1 MTRLVRRMFTA
12 GLVLTGFVIA
22 WAVIAT
28 PLEPQGQAMLA
39 IGGIVAFLVLN
50 RFTSRRVTIIL
61 AVLSCLISLRYLHW
75 RIADTLEPD
84 TFGQGFFMIGL
95 ALAEAYAVLSLLLGY
110 FQTLWPLERR
120 PVPLPENPDDWPT
133 VDVYIPTYNEDL
145 EIVRPTVLA
154 ALAMDWP
161 ADKFRVWILD
171 DGRRPAF
178 REFAESCGAGYMIR
192 PDNKGAKA
200 GNLNHALEHTDGEYI
215 AIFDCDHVPTRAFL
229 QMTMGWMLRDKKLGM
244 LQTPH
249 HFYSLD
255 PFERNLSEGRDV
267 PNEGLMFYGLVQPGN
282 DLWNATFFCGSCAV
296 LRRSAILEIGGIPH
310 ETVTEDCHASLKMQR
325 RGWNTAYIRVPLAAG
340 LATERLMIHIGQR
353 MRWARGMV
361 QIMRMDNPMFGR
373 GLTLPQRIC
382 YFSAMYHFFF
392 ALPRVVF
399 LTAPLA
405 FLLLGYSVI
414 AASPL
419 AIIAYAGS
427 HIFHAIATGSRVT
440 GSVRHSFWSE
450 IYETVLALWLLPM
463 TVATLLDP
471 KKGKFNVTEK
481 GGLLPEGYFD
491 WRAVWPS
498 VVLTAL
504 LALGVASGIH
514 GVITSPWGS
523 LDSQAFL
530 LNGIWATLCLV
541 PALASV
547 AAGRERRQ
555 VRSSARVKAALPA
568 MLVLPD
574 GHRVDARTRDLSLGG
589 AGLVLAET
597 PKLDADTSVRLE
609 LPMGEEL
616 LAIPAHLVRLERAEA
631 QLSFRPRSVAEEATI
646 VRAVFGRADAW
657 LSWDQ
662 HRPDRPL
669 RSLVEVVATVSA
681 VFSGRSQ
688 LSFAW
693 WRARRER
700 REALRRPVAPV
711 AAERRTEILA
721 PRTRHGAL
729 ILALMLLATPAL
741 AQRAPQ
747 ATPPR
752 PPAAAPAPAVPP
764 TPQAAPMV
772 EPPALPGAV
781 PFSLDPFVPSANAS
795 APLSVA
801 PPPAAAPTRRV
812 TRTLRQLGLNGPM
825 QLRGVSPLQGVQF
838 GVRADEVVT
847 DARLVVSGAS
857 SPALVPDLSQLTI
870 TLNDQLLGVI
880 QPNPARPSF
889 GPQEFPISPAFFTEM
904 NRLNF
909 AFTGRYAAE
918 CVDPLSN
925 LLWMTIAETTSVQ
938 MTLERL
944 PLPPDLARLPEPFF
958 DPRQL
963 RQALVLPF
971 VLPDSAGNEILRGAA
986 VAASWFAVQA
996 EYRGARFPVSASI
1009 PDSGNAVVLTTPQD
1023 APAGLELPA
1032 LNGPT
1037 VAVVPNPHDPGAVL
1051 LVLAGRNPAE
1061 AATAAVALAAAP
1073 QLLSGTT
1080 ATVATP
1086 RLPQRRPYEAPRWMP
1101 PDRPVQ
1107 FGELVERN
1115 ELQVTGYAP
1124 GAVTVPLRTA
1134 PDLTTWR
1141 GHGFPIDIGF
1151 RGPPGPILDTEVSRL
1166 DVSVSGSF
1174 LRAVPLRERES
1185 WPWSWMLRQVG
1196 IDQFPRWTS
1205 ANVPTWLVAGRNEL
1219 QLRFD
1224 MRPLHRGDC
1233 VSIPADVQA
1242 SIDPTST
1249 IDISRAHRFATLP
1262 NLAFFASAGF
1272 PFTRL
1277 ADLSE
1282 TAVVLPDRP
1291 NPVEVSTF
1299 LGMVGGLSTI
1309 VGVPATG
1316 LTVVR
1321 PGQLQQVADRDL
1333 IVIGTLGRQ
1342 PALAQLLRQ
1351 TPLSIDDS
1359 GRIAMTLPDQLEG
1372 FSRFLWDGAPPEDR
1386 VRAAAAL
1393 SAPAEGLGFVA
1404 GAQSPLH
1411 DGRSIIALAAPTP
1424 AALEAMAEALRDP
1437 ARVPR
1442 FQGDLVVLSG
1452 EGLQAFRTAPSY
1464 TVGSLP
1470 FWLWPNHYLGNQP
1483 WALLLLMLGASLLIG
1498 LPLLGHLRRRAVHRL
1513 RGRAS

>member
-1 MTRLVRRMFTA
+1 MTRLVRRMMTVGLLLA
-12 GLVLTGFVIA
+12 GAVIA

-28 PLEPQGQAMLA
+28 PLEPNDQAILA
-39 IGGIVAFLVLN
+39 VGGIVAFLVLD
-50 RFTSRRVTIIL
+50 RFSGKRVTIVL
-61 AVLSCLISLRYLHW
+61 AMLSCLVSLRYIHW

-84 TFGQGFFMIGL
+84 NFWQGFFMIGL
-95 ALAEAYAVLSLLLGY
+95 VLAETYAVLALLLGY

-120 PVPLPENPDDWPT
+120 PAPLPVNPVDWPT
-133 VDVYIPTYNEDL
+133 VAVFIPTYNEEL

-200 GNLNHALEHTDGEYI
+200 GNLNHALAHTDGDYV

-229 QMTMGWMLRDKKLGM
+229 QMTLGWMLRDPKLGM

-296 LRRSAILEIGGIPH
+296 LRRTAILEIGGIPH

-325 RGWNTAYIRVPLAAG
+325 LGWNTAYLRVPLAAG

-353 MRWARGMV
+353 MRWARGML
-361 QIMRMDNPMFGR
+361 QIMRVDNPLVGR
-373 GLTLPQRIC
+373 GLSLPQRIC
-382 YFSAMYHFFF
+382 YFSAMFHFLF
-392 ALPRVVF
+392 AVPRLVF

-419 AIIAYAGS
+419 AIIAYAGP
-427 HIFHAIATGSRVT
+427 HIVHAVATGSRVA
-440 GSVRHSFWSE
+440 GGVRHSFWSE
-450 IYETVLALWLLPM
+450 IYETVLALWLVPV
-463 TVATLLDP
+463 TIATILDP

-498 VVLTAL
+498 LVLTAL
-504 LALGVASGIH
+504 LFAGVAAGLH
-514 GVITSPWGS
+514 GVLTNPWGS
-523 LDSQAFL
+523 LEGQAFL
-530 LNGIWATLCLV
+530 LNGIWASLCLV

-547 AAGRERRQ
+547 AAGRERKQ
-555 VRSSARVKAALPA
+555 LRSSARVSVALPA
-568 MLVLPD
+568 MLVLPN
-574 GHRVDARTRDLSLGG
+574 GRRIDARTRDLSLGG

-597 PKLDADTSVRLE
+597 PTIDAETQVRLE
-609 LPMGEEL
+609 LPMGDEL
-616 LAIPAHLVRLERAEA
+616 LSIPANLVRVDRSEA
-631 QLSFRPRSVAEEATI
+631 QLSFHPKTVEEESTI

-669 RSLVEVVATVSA
+669 RSLLEVVATVSA
-681 VFSGRSQ
+681 VASGRSQ

-693 WRARRER
+693 WRARRAR

-711 AAERRTEILA
+711 AAERRTEVLA
-721 PRTRHGAL
+721 PRARGGAAV
-729 ILALMLLATPAL
+729 LALMLLATPAL
-741 AQRAPQ
+741 AQRTQRPAP
-747 ATPPR
+747 A
-752 PPAAAPAPAVPP
+752 PAPAAQVPAAPAPEPVA
-764 TPQAAPMV
+764 
-772 EPPALPGAV
+772 EPPALPA
-781 PFSLDPFVPSANAS
+781 PAPLSLDPFVPAANA
-795 APLSVA
+795 PLA
-801 PPPAAAPTRRV
+801 ALPPPAAAPMRRV
-812 TRTLRQLGLNGPM
+812 TRTLRQLGINGPM
-825 QLRGVSPLQGVQF
+825 QLRGVSPLQGAQF
-838 GVRADEVVT
+838 GIRADEVVT
-847 DARLVVSGAS
+847 DARLVISGAS

-870 TLNDQLLGVI
+870 TLNDQLIGVI

-889 GPQEFPISPAFFTEM
+889 GPLEFPVSPAFFTEM

-918 CVDPLSN
+918 CVDPLSD
-925 LLWMTIAETTSVQ
+925 LLWMTVAETTSLQ

-944 PLPPDLARLPEPFF
+944 PMPLDLARLPEPFF
-958 DPRQL
+958 DPREL
-963 RQALVLPF
+963 RQPLVLPF
-971 VLPDSAGNEILRGAA
+971 VLPDGAGTELLRGAA
-986 VAASWFAVQA
+986 AASSWFALQA
-996 EYRGARFPVSASI
+996 EYRGARFPVSASV
-1009 PDSGNAVVLTTPQD
+1009 PETGNAVVLATPQD
-1023 APAGLELPA
+1023 VPAGLELPA

-1037 VAVVPNPHDPGAVL
+1037 ISVIPNPRDPNGAVL
-1051 LVLAGRNPAE
+1051 LLAGRNPAE
-1061 AATAAVALAAAP
+1061 VATAAAALALAP
-1073 QLLSGTT
+1073 QLLSGTS
-1080 ATVATP
+1080 ATVTTP
-1086 RLPQRRPYEAPRWMP
+1086 RAAQRRPYEAPRWMP
-1101 PDRPVQ
+1101 PNRPVQ
-1107 FGELVERN
+1107 FGELVERS
-1115 ELQVTGYAP
+1115 ELQVAGYAP

-1141 GHGFPIDIGF
+1141 GHGFPVDIGF
-1151 RGPPGPILDTEVSRL
+1151 RTPPGPVLDIEVSRL
-1166 DVSVSGSF
+1166 DIGVSGTF
-1174 LRAVPLRERES
+1174 LRSEPLRERET
-1185 WPWSWMLRQVG
+1185 WPWSWVLRQVG
-1196 IDQFPRWTS
+1196 VQQYPRWTS
-1205 ANVPTWLVAGRNEL
+1205 ATVPTWLVAGRNEL
-1219 QLRFD
+1219 QMRFD

-1242 SIDPTST
+1242 AIDPTST
-1249 IDISRAHRFATLP
+1249 VDISRAYRFATLP

-1272 PFTRL
+1272 PYTRL

-1282 TAVVLPDRP
+1282 TAAVLPDRP
-1291 NPVEVSTF
+1291 NPVEISTF
-1299 LGMVGGLSTI
+1299 LGLIGGLSNI

-1333 IVIGTLGRQ
+1333 IVIGTLARQ
-1342 PALAQLLRQ
+1342 PALQALLRE

-1359 GRIAMTLPDQLEG
+1359 GRIAMSLPDRLEG

-1411 DGRSIIALAAPTP
+1411 AGRSVVAIGAPTP

-1452 EGLQAFRTAPSY
+1452 EGLQAFRTAQTY
-1464 TVGSLP
+1464 NVGSLP

-1483 WALLLLMLGASLLIG
+1483 WALLLMLLVASLLIG
-1498 LPLLGHLRRRAVHRL
+1498 LPLLGYLRRRAVHRL